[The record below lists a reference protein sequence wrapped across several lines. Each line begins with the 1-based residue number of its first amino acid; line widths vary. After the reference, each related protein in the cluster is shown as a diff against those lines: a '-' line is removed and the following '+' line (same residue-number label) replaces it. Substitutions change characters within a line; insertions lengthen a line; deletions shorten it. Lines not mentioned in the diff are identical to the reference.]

1 MRGDAVKRRHK
12 VVIVD
17 DHPIVREGF
26 ARLLSG
32 EEDLLVVGTAEDAAG
47 ALELVEA
54 EKPDLILLDLALKG
68 SNGLELIKDL
78 RVRNP
83 DTAILVVT
91 LHDESIFAERALK
104 AGARGF
110 ITKAEATETVLDAIR
125 EVLNGEIY
133 TNRRIRTQIME
144 TIASRRRSLS
154 ADGVHALSDRELEVF
169 QEIGEGSG
177 TREIAAK
184 LGLSV
189 KTIETYRAH
198 IKTKLGIR
206 DAAELSKW
214 AVEWNIRNR
223 GSAF

>member
-1 MRGDAVKRRHK
+1 MRGDAVKRRRK

-26 ARLLSG
+26 VRLLSG

-47 ALELVEA
+47 ALELVDA

-133 TNRRIRTQIME
+133 TSRRIRTQIME

-154 ADGVHALSDRELEVF
+154 ADGVQALSDRELEVF